1 MWCCGSVILPLK
13 ALFSSN
19 CYVIQLCPTL
29 WDPIDCSTPG
39 FPVLHYLL
47 EFSQVH
53 VHWVNCAIQPSHPLL
68 PASPSAFNFSQYQVF
83 SNELALRIKGPKHWN
98 FNFSLS
104 PSNENSGLTSFRI
117 EKSNN
122 FSFLIVSSQM
132 DNHYYI
138 RKHELTTYWD
148 KGSPQV
154 KSNKA
159 SVEGQICFSSNSK
172 GPHSLMQWF

>member
-1 MWCCGSVILPLK
+1 MSNSLRPHRLQHTRLPCPSLSPGIFSGSCPL
-13 ALFSSN
+13 S
-19 CYVIQLCPTL
+19 QLCHPTISSSVACFSL
-29 WDPIDCSTPG
+29 CLQFFPISG
-39 FPVLHYLL
+39 LFP
-47 EFSQVH
+47 
-53 VHWVNCAIQPSHPLL
+53 
-68 PASPSAFNFSQYQVF
+68 
-83 SNELALRIKGPKHWN
+83 ELALRIKGPKHWN

-172 GPHSLMQWF
+172 GPHSLMQGF